1 MTKNEYD
8 YKRMLRQY
16 EEIKKKMDEKKEAL
30 DKERDEA
37 IIDAVRKVNVSREQG
52 LKLASL
58 IADKDSFEAIM
69 GLEIRKSSRKGA
81 KKKSNMTTENE
92 SEVEDDE

>member
-30 DKERDEA
+30 DKERDEV
-37 IIDAVRKVNVSREQG
+37 IIDAVRKVNASREQG
-52 LKLASL
+52 FKLASL
-58 IADKDSFEAIM
+58 IADKESFETIM
-69 GLEIRKSSRKGA
+69 GLEIKKPSKKGV
-81 KKKSNMTTENE
+81 KKKSNLITDHE